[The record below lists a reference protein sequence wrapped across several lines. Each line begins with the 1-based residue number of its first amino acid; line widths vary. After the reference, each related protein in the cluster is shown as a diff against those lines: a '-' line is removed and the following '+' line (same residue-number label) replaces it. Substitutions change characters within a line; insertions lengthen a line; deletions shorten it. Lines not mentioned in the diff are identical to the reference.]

1 MIPRETLK
9 KIRRIEIRDQFD
21 TLTVLTLSHI
31 EENPLDGKDEQALS
45 ALFTFIPPEGT
56 EIIQHNE

>member
-1 MIPRETLK
+1 MS
-9 KIRRIEIRDQFD
+9 RRIR
-21 TLTVLTLSHI
+21 S
-31 EENPLDGKDEQALS
+31 NGKDEQALS